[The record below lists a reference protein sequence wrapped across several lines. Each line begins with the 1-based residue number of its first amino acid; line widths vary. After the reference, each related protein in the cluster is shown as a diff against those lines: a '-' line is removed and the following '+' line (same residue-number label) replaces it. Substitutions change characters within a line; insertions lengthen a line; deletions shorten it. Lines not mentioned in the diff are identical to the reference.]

1 MIITKADFSDI
12 SWIDN
17 LYKGRKPFY
26 GELHDHSDSGGT
38 SDGKS
43 TLARWR
49 KGMEEL
55 GLDFAA
61 ILDHRQ
67 VRHMYL
73 PEWEDGVFIGGTEPG
88 IRLTNSKAE
97 LGEMHYNILM
107 EGPSQV
113 EELLSR
119 FPEYEF
125 EGGPEGH
132 FVYPDYSVERMGEL
146 IDNVKE
152 LGGFY
157 VHPHPKQIMR
167 SDDPNDYCFRDE
179 TGIEV
184 FYEDLRGEKTAVNY
198 ELWKGIL
205 AEGRHIWACA
215 GGDWHSAPAD
225 TAITTIYAEEKSNRA
240 YLSHLRVGDFVCG
253 GVGIRMCIG
262 ETLMGGK
269 CDFSGKRLVVSVGDI
284 HRSVHYDNHQYRVDI
299 ITDRGVVAS
308 APVNPNETNCFAID
322 TEECKFYRAEVFD
335 ETENLRIAVGNP
347 IWNIKG
353 DVL

>member
-1 MIITKADFSDI
+1 MKPTENDI
-12 SWIDN
+12 ALIDN

-38 SDGKS
+38 SDGKC
-43 TLARWR
+43 TLSEWR
-49 KGMEEL
+49 KVMVEL

-88 IRLTNSKAE
+88 IRLTNSRAE
-97 LGEMHYNILM
+97 LGEIHYNILT
-107 EGPSQV
+107 EGPGQL

-125 EGGPEGH
+125 EGGPDGH

-184 FYEDLRGEKTAVNY
+184 FYEDLRCEKTALNY
-198 ELWKGIL
+198 DLWLGIL
-205 AEGRHIWACA
+205 KAGRHIWACA
-215 GGDWHSAPAD
+215 GGDGHSTPSD
-225 TAITTIYAEEKSNRA
+225 KAITTIYAEEKSNKS
-240 YLSHLRVGDFVCG
+240 YLKHLRVGDFVCG
-253 GVGIRMCIG
+253 GVGIRMCMG
-262 ETLMGGK
+262 DTLMGGK
-269 CDFSGKRLVVSVGDI
+269 CDFTGKRLVVSVSDI
-284 HRSVHYDNHQYRVDI
+284 HKSVFCDDHKYRIDI
-299 ITDRGVVAS
+299 INDKGTVSSAS
-308 APVNPNETNCFAID
+308 VNLNGTNYFAID
-322 TEECKFYRAEVFD
+322 AENCKFYRTEIFD

-353 DVL
+353 DTL